1 MIDVSLNWC
10 HFASGVSRYGR
21 GCGDFDY
28 FGRFF

>member
-10 HFASGVSRYGR
+10 DFASGVSRWYGR

-28 FGRFF
+28 FGN